1 MGRITRV
8 GGIILRLVALLL
20 GYCNFEKHKISH
32 MRLFFAS
39 QNQNKIK
46 EIRSVIPPGIEIDGI
61 DEFIHEELE
70 ETGDTLEKN
79 ALQKARFVAAK
90 TGLPAFADDTGLE
103 IDALNGAPGVY
114 SARYA
119 GEEKSASA
127 NIEKVLLELSG
138 IHNRNARF
146 RTVIAFV
153 NGTQEC
159 IFEGTVEG
167 TIANDPAGNGGFGY
181 DPVFMPNGSNKTFA
195 EMDLAEKNTMSH
207 RARAVAKFV
216 AFLATKD

>member
-1 MGRITRV
+1 
-8 GGIILRLVALLL
+8 
-20 GYCNFEKHKISH
+20 

-46 EIRSVIPPGIEIDGI
+46 EIRAVIPAGIQIEGI
-61 DEFIHEELE
+61 DQFIHEELE

-90 TGLPAFADDTGLE
+90 TGMPAFADDTGLE
-103 IDALNGAPGVY
+103 IDSLNGAPGVY

-127 NIEKVLLELSG
+127 NIEKVLHELNG
-138 IHNRNARF
+138 IHNRSARF

-153 NGTQEC
+153 NGNQES

-167 TIANDPAGNGGFGY
+167 TIATVAAGTSGFGY
-181 DPVFMPNGSNKTFA
+181 DPVFVPNGSNKTFA
-195 EMDLAEKNTMSH
+195 EMELSEKNTMSH
-207 RARAVAKFV
+207 RARAVAKF
-216 AFLATKD
+216 AASLGNKG